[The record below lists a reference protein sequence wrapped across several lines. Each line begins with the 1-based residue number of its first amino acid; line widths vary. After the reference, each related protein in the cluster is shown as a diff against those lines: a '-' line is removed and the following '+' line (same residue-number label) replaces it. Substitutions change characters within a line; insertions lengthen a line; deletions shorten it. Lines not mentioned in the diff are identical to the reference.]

1 MNRGLAA
8 ALLLCQNKGEG
19 PAAMSLCWGLG
30 AVKPGART
38 AACGPLRCLSP
49 VPRAVSRSVRTRC
62 GTFAGVSGPL
72 FISPGVMA
80 LLTCPLQA
88 PFVPQCSVSP
98 LKKDGSLEAVQAAA
112 QRPRR

>member
-49 VPRAVSRSVRTRC
+49 GSQGSEPFCSHPVWDVRGGVRPALHLPGCDGFAHVSPTSTICPSV
-62 GTFAGVSGPL
+62 L
-72 FISPGVMA
+72 
-80 LLTCPLQA
+80 
-88 PFVPQCSVSP
+88 SVSSEEGREP
-98 LKKDGSLEAVQAAA
+98 
-112 QRPRR
+112 